1 VALLKR
7 GVGNHLAS
15 SILIFKERT
24 DEVDMSNESKHYRN
38 MGMAK
43 PGLRSLA
50 MAVLVV
56 RDVHGF
62 EFLDGC
68 VGMDPASAEGGSG
81 CHLPHAKDKAPKLHM
96 VNQGPHVMNQLF
108 FSL

>member
-1 VALLKR
+1 M
-7 GVGNHLAS
+7 
-15 SILIFKERT
+15 
-24 DEVDMSNESKHYRN
+24 DEVSMSNESKHYRN

-50 MAVLVV
+50 MVVLVV
-56 RDVHGF
+56 HDMHGF

-68 VGMDPASAEGGSG
+68 VGMDPAGTEGGSG